1 MAAANATALRR
12 DAAALVR
19 VVEDAAERWPAAR
32 QTALHEVLQRTLQEA
47 RRLDTPAGAVVDTE
61 TAPSTETDF
70 AKVSSPWVGRVALT
84 PEQRGA
90 YFPVSSSPRRAV
102 GRAELAQA
110 DAGWRAAG
118 ERGHSY
124 RAAALEGV
132 GPVLTPGQAAARLGV
147 SAVTLNNWRR
157 ARKLVA
163 FRFDDHQYLY
173 PAFQFVDAPTEGER
187 GVLRHLGDVLALLP
201 FRSDWAGVQFFLAP
215 AGALGGK
222 TPLDVLRS
230 GGTDEIDRLRE
241 LARYA
246 GDTGA

>member
-19 VVEDAAERWPAAR
+19 VVEDAAERWPVAR
-32 QTALHEVLQRTLQEA
+32 QSALHEVLRRTLQEA
-47 RRLDTPAGAVVDTE
+47 RRLGTPAGAVVDTDM
-61 TAPSTETDF
+61 STETGPT
-70 AKVSSPWVGRVALT
+70 KVSPPAVQRVALSS
-84 PEQRGA
+84 ERRRA
-90 YFPVSSSPRRAV
+90 YFPASSSPHRVV
-102 GRAELAQA
+102 GRAALAQA

-118 ERGHSY
+118 ERGRSY
-124 RAAALEGV
+124 RAAALERV
-132 GPVLTPGQAAARLGV
+132 GPVLTPSEAAARLGV

-173 PAFQFVDAPTEGER
+173 PAFQFVDAPAEGER
-187 GVLRHLGDVLALLP
+187 GVLRHFGDVLALLP
-201 FRSDWAGVQFFLAP
+201 YRSDWAGVQFFLAP

-230 GGTDEIDRLRE
+230 GGADEIERLRE
-241 LARYA
+241 LARHA
-246 GDTGA
+246 GDMGA

>member
-1 MAAANATALRR
+1 MAAANGTALRR

-19 VVEDAAERWPAAR
+19 VVEDAAEHWPVVR
-32 QTALHEVLQRTLQEA
+32 QTALREVLRRTLQEA
-47 RRLDTPAGAVVDTE
+47 RRLDTPAGAVVE
-61 TAPSTETDF
+61 TDMSTEIGPE
-70 AKVSSPWVGRVALT
+70 KVSPPGVERVALS
-84 PEQRGA
+84 PERRRA

-102 GRAELAQA
+102 GRAALARA

-124 RAAALEGV
+124 RAAALERV
-132 GPVLTPGQAAARLGV
+132 GPVLTPGEAAARLGV

-173 PAFQFVDAPTEGER
+173 PAFQFVDAPAAGER
-187 GVLRHLGDVLALLP
+187 GVLRHLGVVLALLP
-201 FRSDWAGVQFFLAP
+201 YRSDWAEVQFFLAP

-230 GGTDEIDRLRE
+230 GGAGEIDRLRE
-241 LARYA
+241 LAQHA
-246 GDTGA
+246 GDMGA